1 MFLFEVKRL
10 IWSALE
16 IEFFELYFLL
26 PVLSGHLAIPR
37 GWPLNTGS
45 TVFPSKASNF
55 TTHKFM
61 FAISVLACEN
71 SRFPSLLAVGETS
84 PAARSEG
91 KQLFSQAISVCIFP
105 LFFSWVTRHPCSH
118 AFAIQKHG
126 VHNLPLKFSTVPE
139 ADSWQY
145 LVG

>member
-16 IEFFELYFLL
+16 IEFCELL
-26 PVLSGHLAIPR
+26 PVLRGHLAIPR

-45 TVFPSKASNF
+45 TVFPSKASNY
-55 TTHKFM
+55 TTRNFM
-61 FAISVLACEN
+61 FAISVLACEY
-71 SRFPSLLAVGETS
+71 SRFLSLLAAGETS
-84 PAARSEG
+84 SAVRSEG
-91 KQLFSQAISVCIFP
+91 KRLFSQAISVCIFP
-105 LFFSWVTRHPCSH
+105 LFSCWVTTHPCSQ
-118 AFAIQKHG
+118 AFAVQKHG